1 MTFPTAKKVIDNSK
15 FSIIFSETSMVS
27 DSLMVLRLRTLY
39 LSIQKYMHILAKERA
54 YPKGI
59 HDP

>member
-1 MTFPTAKKVIDNSK
+1 
-15 FSIIFSETSMVS
+15 MVS
-27 DSLMVLRLRTLY
+27 DSFIVLRLRTLY
-39 LSIQKYMHILAKERA
+39 LSIQKYIHMLAKERA